1 MFEHLPLPLV
11 IGLLAAVPGASGASE
26 AGNLQPVRHRYL
38 VVRTF
43 PAGALD
49 GLDAAAKATVNAN
62 NAELGVAWIRSY
74 ATADKTRTFCVY
86 EAPSAAAVREAAAR
100 NGIPV
105 DEVLPIPRDLDPGPL
120 PAMAEPAHRY
130 LIART
135 FPAGALDGLDAA
147 AKASVNATN
156 AELGVRWVG
165 SYASDDLTRTWCVYE
180 GPTEDAVRE
189 AAVRNGIP
197 VDVVTE
203 VPVDL
208 WP

>member
-11 IGLLAAVPGASGASE
+11 VGLLAALPGAVGASE
-26 AGNLQPVRHRYL
+26 LQPARNRYL

-49 GLDAAAKATVNAN
+49 GLDAAGKATVNAN

-74 ATADKTRTFCVY
+74 ATADKTRTYCVY
-86 EAPSAAAVREAAAR
+86 EAPSEAAVRAAAER

-130 LIART
+130 LIERT

-156 AELGVRWVG
+156 AELGVAWVT
-165 SYASDDLTRTWCVYE
+165 SYSNADLTRTWCIYE
-180 GPTEDAVRE
+180 GPSEAAVRE
-189 AAVRNGIP
+189 AALRNGIP
-197 VDVVTE
+197 VDAVTE